1 MLLSLLFYQE
11 IVILQIMYLTGFHAI
26 EERIKAGG
34 GGEIL
39 VAKAGPRA
47 RKILDVAARY
57 KVKVNRVGVFD
68 LDRLAPDNRG
78 IALKVKDVGADSS
91 LTLETVLA
99 DLENRKNA
107 LVVIMDEITDPHN
120 YGAIIRS
127 CDQFGVDFAVT
138 RDRRIAKRGETVSHA
153 SAGADAWVPILEAPI
168 QRAMMQLKDAGFWI
182 FGADMAGVPAFEENL
197 SGRVALVFGGEGSGL
212 SRLLRENCDRLVS
225 IPSLGKID
233 SLNVSVAAGILLYEV
248 RRQWRK

>member
-1 MLLSLLFYQE
+1 
-11 IVILQIMYLTGFHAI
+11 MYLIGFHAI

-34 GGEIL
+34 GRELL

-47 RKILDVAARY
+47 REILDIAVKH
-57 KVKVNRVGVFD
+57 KVKVNRVGTFD

-78 IALKVKDVGADSS
+78 IALKVTDAGGGSS
-91 LTLETVLA
+91 LTLETALVQLG
-99 DLENRKNA
+99 DRKNA
-107 LVVIMDEITDPHN
+107 LVVMMDEITDPHN

-138 RDRRIAKRGETVSHA
+138 RDRRIAKRGEIVAQT
-153 SAGADAWVPILEAPI
+153 SAGASAWVAVVETPL
-168 QRAMMQLKDAGFWI
+168 QRAMEHLKDAGFWI
-182 FGADMAGVPAFEENL
+182 FGADMDGDPVFEKNL
-197 SGRVALVFGGEGSGL
+197 SGRVVLAFGGEGSGL
-212 SRLLRENCDRLVS
+212 SRLVRGNCDGLVS

-248 RRQWRK
+248 RRQWRCAAEQGSF